1 MSQQINLYNPDF
13 VQQRQWLSLNTLS
26 ASIGVLVLL
35 IAAGSVLGGMRNQ
48 ALAKQER
55 ASAGQLAQ
63 LKEQAGKMTAQVGAR
78 QKDPQLLEE
87 LGRVQADLD
96 AGAEV
101 LAVLQGGALGNT
113 AGYSEYLRAFARQSF
128 DGLWLTGFS
137 IAGAG
142 QDVTIEGRAL
152 RAELVPDYLKRLNRE
167 RVMQGRAFSELSM
180 ELPKAEADTPA
191 QTGRAAY
198 LEFRLSTSSGTEAA
212 TQAGA
217 RAAR

>member
-1 MSQQINLYNPDF
+1 MSQQINLYNPVF
-13 VQQRQWLSLNTLS
+13 ERRRQWLSLNILG
-26 ASIGVLVLL
+26 AALAALVLL
-35 IAAGSVLGGMRNQ
+35 FVAAAALTGMRND
-48 ALAKQER
+48 ALSRQER

-63 LKEQAGKMTAQVGAR
+63 LKDQASKMTAQVGAR
-78 QKDPQLLEE
+78 QRDPRLLEE

-142 QDVTIEGRAL
+142 HDVTIQGRAL

-167 RVMQGRAFSELSM
+167 RIMQGRAFSELSM
-180 ELPKAEADTPA
+180 ELPKAQVDAKTQPE
-191 QTGRAAY
+191 RAGY
-198 LEFRLSTSSGTEAA
+198 LEFRLSTQADAAAKTGT
-212 TQAGA
+212 

>member
-1 MSQQINLYNPDF
+1 MSQQINLYNPAF
-13 VQQRQWLSLNTLS
+13 ELRRQWLSLNILG
-26 ASIGVLVLL
+26 ASLGVLVLL
-35 IAAGSVLGGMRNQ
+35 FAAAAALTGMRND

-63 LKEQAGKMTAQVGAR
+63 LQEQASQMTAQVGAR
-78 QKDPQLLEE
+78 QKDPRLLEE

-113 AGYSEYLRAFARQSF
+113 DGYSEYLRAFARQSL

-142 QDVTIEGRAL
+142 HDVTIEGRSL

-167 RVMQGRAFSELSM
+167 RIMQGRAFSDLSM
-180 ELPKAEADTPA
+180 ELPKDQGDAKTLSE
-191 QTGRAAY
+191 RASY
-198 LEFRLSTSSGTEAA
+198 LEFRLSTRADAA
-212 TQAGA
+212 AKTGA

>member
-1 MSQQINLYNPDF
+1 MSQQINLYNPIF
-13 VQQRQWLSLNTLS
+13 ERRRQWLSLNILGATL
-26 ASIGVLVLL
+26 AALVLL
-35 IAAGSVLGGMRNQ
+35 FAAAAVLTGMRND
-48 ALAKQER
+48 ALARQER
-55 ASAGQLAQ
+55 VSAGQLAQ
-63 LKEQAGKMTAQVGAR
+63 LQEQASKMTAQVGAR
-78 QKDPQLLEE
+78 QRDPRLLEE

-113 AGYSEYLRAFARQSF
+113 AGYSEYLRAFARQSL

-142 QDVTIEGRAL
+142 HDVTIEGRAL

-167 RVMQGRAFSELSM
+167 RIMQGRAFSELSM
-180 ELPKAEADTPA
+180 ELPKDPADAKA
-191 QTGRAAY
+191 QPERASY
-198 LEFRLSTSSGTEAA
+198 LEFRLSTQADA
-212 TQAGA
+212 TTKTGA

>member
-1 MSQQINLYNPDF
+1 MSQQINLYNPAF
-13 VQQRQWLSLNTLS
+13 ERRRQWLSLNILG
-26 ASIGVLVLL
+26 AALAALVLL
-35 IAAGSVLGGMRNQ
+35 FAVAAALTGMRND
-48 ALAKQER
+48 ALARQER

-63 LKEQAGKMTAQVGAR
+63 LKAQASKMTAQVGAR
-78 QKDPQLLEE
+78 QKDPRLLEE

-142 QDVTIEGRAL
+142 HDVTIQGRAL

-167 RVMQGRAFSELSM
+167 RIMQGRAFSELSM
-180 ELPKAEADTPA
+180 ELPKAQVDAKTQPE
-191 QTGRAAY
+191 RAGY
-198 LEFRLSTSSGTEAA
+198 LEFRLSTQADAAAKTGT
-212 TQAGA
+212 

>member
-1 MSQQINLYNPDF
+1 MSQQINLYNPAF
-13 VQQRQWLSLNTLS
+13 EQQRQWLSLNTLGAALAMLILLS
-26 ASIGVLVLL
+26 AG
-35 IAAGSVLGGMRNQ
+35 ASVFTGLRNE

-63 LKEQAGKMTAQVGAR
+63 LKDQADKMTAQIGAR
-78 QKDPQLLEE
+78 KRDPRLLEE

-113 AGYSEYLRAFARQSF
+113 AGYSDYLRAFARQSF

-142 QDVTIEGRAL
+142 QEVTIEGRAL
-152 RAELVPDYLKRLNRE
+152 QAELVPDYLKRLNRE
-167 RVMQGRAFSELSM
+167 SIMQGRAFADLSIQAPKPDAGTQAGSERT
-180 ELPKAEADTPA
+180 EF
-191 QTGRAAY
+191 
-198 LEFRLSTSSGTEAA
+198 LEFRLSTYSEPEAA
-212 TQAGA
+212 TRARAGA
-217 RAAR
+217 VR

>member
-1 MSQQINLYNPDF
+1 MSQQINLYNPAF
-13 VQQRQWLSLNTLS
+13 EQQRQWLSLNSLA
-26 ASIGVLVLL
+26 ASIAVLVLL
-35 IAAGSVLGGMRNQ
+35 IAAASVLGEMRNQ

-55 ASAGQLAQ
+55 ASAAQLAQ
-63 LKEQAGKMTAQVGAR
+63 LKDQAGTMTAQVGAR
-78 QKDPQLLEE
+78 QKDPRLLEE

-142 QDVTIEGRAL
+142 HEVTIEGRAL

-167 RVMQGRAFSELSM
+167 RIMQGRAFSELSI
-180 ELPKAEADTPA
+180 ELPKAGTDAPA
-191 QTGRAAY
+191 QTGQDGY
-198 LEFRLSTSSGTEAA
+198 LDFRLSTHSGDGTPA
-212 TQAGA
+212 AGA